1 MGFCL
6 WVARGR
12 SAGSQP
18 WWFSYMITCGSMH
31 VLQLA
36 VVLLPWL
43 GNCGVTCGSFLITG
57 DSMGCEMHL
66 LGSGLGFFSGKR
78 TCMGW
83 ESTKAKQRSNLC
95 GVEIGFQDVMAAS
108 EARSNKSASLW

>member
-1 MGFCL
+1 MPQFCL

-12 SAGSQP
+12 SAGSVTSRCSCRPAPALRTPNHGCFPVCFLFFCQP

-31 VLQLA
+31 VPQLA

-83 ESTKAKQRSNLC
+83 EST
-95 GVEIGFQDVMAAS
+95 
-108 EARSNKSASLW
+108 